1 MNFQRKR
8 ILYILKTQFTSKEN
22 SQDAAESWK
31 NIVQSI
37 KSANFQNVFTSWDSK
52 IINAEHLPI
61 SDTNFDKTADKI
73 HTTLDGHLQEN
84 DSLFD
89 IIWISDMVPTL
100 KKFPP
105 SLLGALK
112 RSVDW
117 HSARIHLVC
126 HHKVDKQQAFLHEL
140 RIRHVINSD
149 QIDFLDPKLMW
160 RGTLAFFDEEVLSY
174 QHMGSFELSWKDLGE
189 NFEWPQNSQ
198 FSQRIKVLSKCSITT
213 VPAYFLTETKFKLKT
228 QILSPEDEITEEFM
242 KDPDMFGD
250 HNCVIAKLE
259 RFESPPNNT
268 TLKMSKK
275 IHNLN
280 TEAWKKAILEG
291 QVSQPIDQNL
301 TGKSLKSTYFLIYD
315 NHNSNSENENVL
327 EKTCVVLDPNV
338 NVNGYAKSYDV
349 ISNINTKTKDDTSE
363 NAFKEALVYDNIDLG
378 ILKDFVDQSIPMIV
392 EEFKRRHPEK
402 EYDEEALK
410 QDAIKVIHKYV
421 QDHLQVKH
429 VPIPD
434 DCQDCLQLPYD
445 GYESFPKFDSDERRF
460 LAFIGK

>member
-22 SQDAAESWK
+22 TQDAESWK
-31 NIVQSI
+31 KLVQSI
-37 KSANFQNVFTSWDSK
+37 KSANFQDVFTSWDSR
-52 IINAEHLPI
+52 IVNEDHLPI
-61 SDTNFDKTADKI
+61 SDNTNFEKTADKI

-117 HSARIHLVC
+117 HSANIHLIC
-126 HHKVDKQQAFLHEL
+126 NNKVEKQQPFLHEL
-140 RIRHVINSD
+140 RIRHHVINNSD
-149 QIDFLDPKLMW
+149 QIIDFLDPKLIW

-189 NFEWPQNSQ
+189 NFEFWPQNSQ

-213 VPAYFLTETKFKLKT
+213 VPAYFLTESKFKLKT

-259 RFESPPNNT
+259 RFESPSNNAT
-268 TLKMSKK
+268 TLKMKK

-291 QVSQPIDQNL
+291 QVSQPIDKNL

-315 NHNSNSENENVL
+315 NNDNKSENKNVL
-327 EKTCVVLDPNV
+327 EKICVVLDPNV
-338 NVNGYAKSYDV
+338 NINGYAKSYDV
-349 ISNINTKTKDDTSE
+349 ISNVNSKTKDSKDNTGE
-363 NAFKEALVYDNIDLG
+363 NENNAFKEALVYDNIDLG
-378 ILKDFVDQSIPMIV
+378 ILKDFVDQSLPMIV
-392 EEFKRRHPEK
+392 EEFKR
-402 EYDEEALK
+402 
-410 QDAIKVIHKYV
+410 
-421 QDHLQVKH
+421 
-429 VPIPD
+429 
-434 DCQDCLQLPYD
+434 
-445 GYESFPKFDSDERRF
+445 
-460 LAFIGK
+460 